1 MNVLEVIAGDQEIG
15 ERELFF
21 ELGRHITFEG
31 KRWFALRKGPWKYV
45 QTDSNEEHLF
55 DISEDPNESNDLKAL
70 HPEVF
75 KQMKART
82 LEIAATCRSGN
93 NDLSRETVN

>member
-31 KRWFALRKGPWKYV
+31 KRWFAIRKGPWKYV
-45 QTDSNEEHLF
+45 QTDSSDEHLF
-55 DISEDPNESNDLKAL
+55 DISKDPNETNDLKEL

-75 KQMKART
+75 KQMKARM
-82 LEIAATCRSGN
+82 LEIAESCKSRSN
-93 NDLSRETVN
+93 ESSRETVN